1 MIQHDILII
10 GAGLAGMRAA
20 FEGISAGLDTAVVSK
35 IHPLRS
41 HSCAAQGG
49 VNAAIN
55 PKDDWRHHA
64 YDTVKGADYVGDQDS
79 IDLMCSEA
87 PQAVLDMDAMGCP
100 FSREE
105 DGTIAQRA
113 FGGQNFPRT
122 AYAADRTG
130 HAMLHTLW
138 EQAIKL
144 GTKVYDEYYLLKITT
159 DNGRAS
165 GAIVMDVKTGK
176 LHQIKAKAVCV
187 ATGGYGRLFASNT
200 NAMTNTGD
208 GLAHAMRAGAAAA
221 DLEFVQFH
229 PTGLRNSGIL
239 ISEGVRGEGAY
250 LIGADGQRFM
260 HKYAPNKL
268 ELASRDV
275 VSRSMTTEIMNGNG
289 VNGGVFLDVRHLGR
303 DLILERLPQIRQ
315 LSIDFEGVDPIDA
328 PIPVRPT
335 CHYTMGGIRT
345 DKVGHSEQLP
355 GLFAAGEA
363 ACVSVH
369 GANRLGANSLLE
381 TIVFG
386 KITGKEIVKYVTEG
400 AGKDWP
406 NVDSADLQE
415 VSGQIAQLKARPAE
429 GGTRQSD
436 IRSAL
441 TEAMQEY
448 CGVFR
453 SAEGLATAMAAVQ
466 KAKADMKKLCVDDK
480 TDAFNTDVITAL
492 ELDNLVLLAE
502 ATVLAAIERT
512 ESRGAQSRTDYPKR
526 DDENWIVHITSTVD
540 KSGSVTLGRDAVRT
554 VNNPEYAPAE
564 RKY

>member
-1 MIQHDILII
+1 
-10 GAGLAGMRAA
+10 MRAA

-144 GTKVYDEYYLLKITT
+144 GTKVYDEYFLMKITT
-159 DNGRAS
+159 DGGRAS

-176 LHQIKAKAVCV
+176 LHQINAKAVCI

-250 LIGADGQRFM
+250 LIGKDGQRFM
-260 HKYAPNKL
+260 QKYAPNKL

-315 LSIDFEGVDPIDA
+315 LSIDFEGVDPIDQ

-345 DKVGHSEQLP
+345 NKMGQSEQLQ

-386 KITGKEIVKYVTEG
+386 KITGKDMVDFVTNREG
-400 AGKDWP
+400 RERPKSDAGD
-406 NVDSADLQE
+406 VQE
-415 VSGQIAQLKARPAE
+415 VSAQIAQLKARPRE
-429 GGTRQSD
+429 GGAKQSD
-436 IRSAL
+436 IRKYL

-453 SAEGLATAMAAVQ
+453 SAEGLAQAMDAVNR
-466 KAKADMKKLCVDDK
+466 AKADMQKVFVDDK

-492 ELDNLVLLAE
+492 ELGNLVLLAE
-502 ATVLAAIERT
+502 ATVMAAIERT
-512 ESRGAQSRTDYPKR
+512 ESRGAQSRIDYPKR
-526 DDENWIVHITSTVD
+526 DDANWIVHITSTVD
-540 KSGSVTLGRDAVRT
+540 PNGKLTLGRDAVRT
-554 VNNPEYAPAE
+554 VDNPQYAPAE
-564 RKY
+564 RVY